1 MVEFQN
7 ISIKQ
12 GAFSLN
18 NISVKLADDTYYCLL
33 GKTGSGK
40 TTLVEM
46 LCGLRKFNS
55 GTLLINGIDASES
68 KPGERDIGYVP
79 QDLIL
84 FNQMTVSDNIGFAL
98 KIRKVDKIIRDQ
110 RIKEVSEMLGISHL
124 LQRLP
129 RNLSGGEKQRVAIG
143 RAIIFQPAILLLDE
157 PFNALDYVTKQELFK
172 MLKSIKSKMKVTV
185 LHVTHNIDEVENL
198 AEIVLTIENAKI
210 EMQIRND
217 FFETRNILFSE
228 EVI

>member
-12 GAFSLN
+12 GVFSLN
-18 NISVKLADDTYYCLL
+18 NISVKLDDDTYYCLL

-40 TTLVEM
+40 TTLVEV

-55 GTLLINGIDASES
+55 GSLFINGIDASEF

-84 FNQMTVSDNIGFAL
+84 FNQMTISDNIGFAL
-98 KIRKVDKIIRDQ
+98 KIRKVDKIVRDQ

-185 LHVTHNIDEVENL
+185 LHVTHNIDEVKNL
-198 AEIVLTIENAKI
+198 AEKVLTIENAKI
-210 EMQIRND
+210 EMQERNE
-217 FFETRNILFSE
+217 FFETRNFLFNE